1 MLSAEQKAEADNT
14 CQDLDL
20 PDITKTESNNCF
32 IKYIVLTKRM
42 TKTLLH
48 GTELTLLLEFM
59 HNFNC
64 MRNQQISHLSA
75 SR

>member
-1 MLSAEQKAEADNT
+1 
-14 CQDLDL
+14 
-20 PDITKTESNNCF
+20 
-32 IKYIVLTKRM
+32 M

-64 MRNQQISHLSA
+64 VRNQQISHLSA